1 MFTCWTLVVTFFF
14 ALNESA
20 HSSFF
25 ASFLVLFPVL
35 NLALFRAVVRAFA
48 LRTLFHLAPFITRI
62 TSISINCGL
71 PTIFFKTI
79 IAMARAVVLFAMPFL
94 KAFAVRQV
102 FNTFFLRVC
111 FERLFAKWAPHHSR
125 TTLDSISVH
134 GARKQQIL
142 PALLRCGGS
151 CVFADTRSWLL
162 KKAIA
167 PHWLMVACSRKAT
180 VGGSSYSS

>member
-1 MFTCWTLVVTFFF
+1 MFFV
-14 ALNESA
+14 AIYESA
-20 HSSFF
+20 HSTFF
-25 ASFLVLFPVL
+25 ALLLVLFPVL
-35 NLALFRAVVRAFA
+35 NLALFRAVIRAFA
-48 LRTLFHLAPFITRI
+48 LRTLFHLASFITRI
-62 TSISINCGL
+62 TSIGIYCGL
-71 PTIFFKTI
+71 PTILFKTI
-79 IAMARAVVLFAMPFL
+79 TMAWVVVFFAMPFL

-151 CVFADTRSWLL
+151 CVFADTRS
-162 KKAIA
+162 
-167 PHWLMVACSRKAT
+167 
-180 VGGSSYSS
+180 